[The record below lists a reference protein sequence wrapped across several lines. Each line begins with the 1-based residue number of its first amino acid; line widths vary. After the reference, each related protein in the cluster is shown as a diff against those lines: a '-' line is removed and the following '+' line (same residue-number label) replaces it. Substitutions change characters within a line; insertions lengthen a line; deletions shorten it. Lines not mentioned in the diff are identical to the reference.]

1 MITPHRTSPHGG
13 RSFAG
18 APWRASALG
27 ALALVLT
34 GACSL
39 PGTGAAKSPSPAASS
54 TRQSSPSANPS
65 GSPSPVPVT
74 SAFGVLV
81 SPLSSSSYTVS
92 LVGVD
97 GRVIASAQAS
107 TPGRVSCA
115 NAAAAVVPTPVSTSN
130 TRVYFMDALGVVRFL
145 APNGDQGQATT
156 LPIGP
161 ARRSM
166 FAVSPDDQRIAVIVD
181 DFTSSGAT
189 TRLYVE
195 DLNGGG
201 NRVDAFS
208 ESGAYTLWPTGWHG
222 TNNLVVAKVPACT
235 QAGGPFSAG
244 PQEFHVV
251 DPRTAVRRF
260 TVGGPTCVIAGPP
273 SPAGAVCEDTAAF
286 AQANV
291 VSWTGTTSRSLTI
304 AGAILAYLSPNGSQ
318 VALVGSASTVISEAS
333 QKFAGMQVCG
343 WIDDTHVFSGGD
355 TQLQPRVGDVTSG
368 SVVPIAAQG
377 DCAGRIPGGL

>member
-1 MITPHRTSPHGG
+1 
-13 RSFAG
+13 
-18 APWRASALG
+18 
-27 ALALVLT
+27 V
-34 GACSL
+34 
-39 PGTGAAKSPSPAASS
+39 
-54 TRQSSPSANPS
+54 Q
-65 GSPSPVPVT
+65 VT

-81 SPLSSSSYTVS
+81 SPLSSSAYTVS

-97 GRVIASAQAS
+97 GRVIASAQAN
-107 TPGRVSCA
+107 TPGTVSCA

-201 NRVDAFS
+201 NHVDAFS
-208 ESGAYTLWPTGWHG
+208 ESGGYTLWPTGWHG

-235 QAGGPFSAG
+235 QGGGPFSAG

-273 SPAGAVCEDTAAF
+273 SLAGAVCEDTAAF
-286 AQANV
+286 AQATMI
-291 VSWTGTTSRSLTI
+291 SWTGTTSRSLTI
-304 AGAILAYLSPNGSQ
+304 AGPMLAYLSPDGSQ
-318 VALVGSASTVISEAS
+318 VALVASGDTVMAESS
-333 QKFAGMQVCG
+333 KKFAGMQACG

-355 TQLQPRVGDVTSG
+355 TQLQPRVGDVTNG
-368 SVVPIAAQG
+368 NVVPVAAQG

>member
-1 MITPHRTSPHGG
+1 VITPHRG
-13 RSFAG
+13 RL
-18 APWRASALG
+18 ALLLATV
-27 ALALVLT
+27 ALA
-34 GACSL
+34 GACSG
-39 PGTGAAKSPSPAASS
+39 PFTGSTRSPSPGTASS
-54 TRQSSPSANPS
+54 SRESSPSVFPS
-65 GSPSPVPVT
+65 GSPSPVQVT

-81 SPLSSSSYTVS
+81 SPLSSSAYTVS

-97 GRVIASAQAS
+97 GRVIASAQAN
-107 TPGRVSCA
+107 TPGTVSCA
-115 NAAAAVVPTPVSTSN
+115 NAGAAVVPTPVSTSN

-201 NRVDAFS
+201 NHVDAFS
-208 ESGAYTLWPTGWHG
+208 ESGGYTLWPTGWHG
-222 TNNLVVAKVPACT
+222 MNNLVVAKVPACT
-235 QAGGPFSAG
+235 QGGGPFSAG
-244 PQEFHVV
+244 PQELHVV

-291 VSWTGTTSRSLTI
+291 VSWTGTTSRSLSI
-304 AGAILAYLSPNGSQ
+304 AGPMLAYLSPNGSQ
-318 VALVGSASTVISEAS
+318 VALVASAGTVMSES
-333 QKFAGMQVCG
+333 GQKFAGMQACG

-368 SVVPIAAQG
+368 NVVPVAAQG